1 MYEPNSFARKM
12 MSFQPAEHRFR
23 FAAWGAATAARASKN
38 CRFPVSDGVK
48 LLKLIELDKLASGIE
63 ALPGPA
69 EFDEKHDVWCDQL
82 VLLALTK
89 LSKLPKKKFSYGV
102 AAKLVNCYL
111 KPLFMEHLLTGDASE
126 ERLKV
131 NAIHPPIDSI
141 LLRNLG
147 KSDPDVERA
156 KNWRRWNSIG
166 WSNFDRD
173 DYLAV
178 IEQIQDLTGGALWR
192 IEAFWTGHQL
202 RKQTP

>member
-1 MYEPNSFARKM
+1 MNDHISFERKFK
-12 MSFQPAEHRFR
+12 SFEPAEHRFR

-48 LLKLIELDKLASGIE
+48 LLKRIELDKLASGIE
-63 ALPGPA
+63 ALPDAA
-69 EFDEKHDVWCDQL
+69 EFDEKHKGWCSEL
-82 VLLALTK
+82 VCLAPKT
-89 LSKLPKKKFSYGV
+89 LSKCPKEKFSYGV

-111 KPLFMEHLLTGDASE
+111 KPLFMEHLLTGDESE

-147 KSDPDVERA
+147 NCDPDVERA

-166 WSNFDRD
+166 WSNFDD
-173 DYLAV
+173 KAYLDVIKQIRAV
-178 IEQIQDLTGGALWR
+178 TAGELWR
-192 IEAFWTGHQL
+192 IEAFWTGHQA
-202 RKQTP
+202 R